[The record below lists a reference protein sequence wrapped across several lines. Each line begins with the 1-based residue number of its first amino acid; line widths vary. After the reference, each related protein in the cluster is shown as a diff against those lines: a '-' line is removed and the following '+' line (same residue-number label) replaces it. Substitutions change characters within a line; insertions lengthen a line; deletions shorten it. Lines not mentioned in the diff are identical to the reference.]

1 MGWKKGPIRERTSG
15 RLYGGF
21 DDDDDYYDDDD
32 LDYMAHLKDSDEEG
46 AV

>member
-15 RLYGGF
+15 QFFGGF
-21 DDDDDYYDDDD
+21 DDDSDDGD
-32 LDYMAHLKDSDEEG
+32 LDVGYSPYPKDSDEED

>member
-15 RLYGGF
+15 RVYGGF
-21 DDDDDYYDDDD
+21 DDDDYYDDDD
-32 LDYMAHLKDSDEEG
+32 LDYMAHLKDSDEED